1 MTVQEIMALTG
12 TQINQMNQDE
22 LTDAVTTASRI
33 SSQRISNIRRY
44 SGSSPATRG
53 LENAIGQV
61 PRQNQIATMTQNQ
74 LRHILTEERNF
85 LNSQT
90 STIPGARER
99 YRNIVASYMDL
110 EGLTQR
116 QISRRINQ
124 RIGELGG
131 PRGINNLL
139 EMVDRIR
146 ELDPVLEYQI
156 GTNPTRGE
164 GFFHTVVEA
173 YNNDDFQDIIDDPVA
188 FAERIRD
195 RYDQAIDQQ
204 QNTEMFE
211 F

>member
-12 TQINQMNQDE
+12 NQINQMSQDD
-22 LTDAVTTASRI
+22 LMDAVKTASRI

-44 SGSSPATRG
+44 SWSSPATRG
-53 LENAIGQV
+53 LENAIGPV
-61 PRQNQIATMTQNQ
+61 PRQNQITNMTQNQ

-90 STIPGARER
+90 STVPGTRER
-99 YRNIVASYMDL
+99 YRNIVSSSMNL

-124 RIGELGG
+124 RIRDLGG

-146 ELDPVLEYQI
+146 EIDPVLEYQI

-164 GFFHTVVEA
+164 GFFHTVVES
-173 YNNDDFQDIIDDPVA
+173 YNNDDFQDIINDPVA
-188 FAERIRD
+188 FAERISE
-195 RYDQAIDQQ
+195 RYDQATNQQ
-204 QNTEMFE
+204 QFTEMFE